1 MLVEPRGAVDEF
13 EHVLKGYY
21 EAIRGNTGAPH
32 VKKRLGLMRASK
44 NPSSKECSQNPAKG
58 AAFLAV
64 CRGKVVSEGIDFS
77 DENARV
83 VVAAFATDLIMEP
96 SFF

>member
-1 MLVEPRGAVDEF
+1 MLVEPRGAMDEF
-13 EHVLKGYY
+13 EPVLKGYY

-64 CRGKVVSEGIDFS
+64 CRGKVV
-77 DENARV
+77 
-83 VVAAFATDLIMEP
+83 T
-96 SFF
+96 FFCLLLH